1 MSAKFQDLSRI
12 TIMVT
17 YLNNYVLFSISLLRN
32 PFCVLQWMYYSTNCK
47 GIYSLGNIYKQKF
60 KSNCYPC
67 MALINGYWLIQ
78 CSLTRFVCLE
88 WFSVRPATLVLNHPR
103 TFSLDFLLTYLIL
116 FVGTHHAADMHSTG
130 LIYSPS
136 CKVFNDNMLIVVG
149 LNFVKLHIC
158 PVETDTC
165 AYISIA
171 IS

>member
-1 MSAKFQDLSRI
+1 MFSFQFPYCEI
-12 TIMVT
+12 HFVCCNECTIQLTARGFILLVIFINKSLRAIVTHVWLMV
-17 YLNNYVLFSISLLRN
+17 
-32 PFCVLQWMYYSTNCK
+32 
-47 GIYSLGNIYKQKF
+47 
-60 KSNCYPC
+60 
-67 MALINGYWLIQ
+67 NGYWLIQ

-88 WFSVRPATLVLNHPR
+88 WFSVRPVTLVLNHPR

-116 FVGTHHAADMHSTG
+116 FVGTHHAANMHSTG